1 MLAETVY
8 PIAQTLSDS
17 EKEKLIRLLQSDVQ
31 KPATLKLVTDKDIE
45 RNKRIAWLKKY
56 VLPYAPKRSI
66 F

>member
-1 MLAETVY
+1 MIAETVY

-31 KPATLKLVTDKDIE
+31 KPAALKLVTDKDIE
-45 RNKRIAWLKKY
+45 RNKRIAWLKKH